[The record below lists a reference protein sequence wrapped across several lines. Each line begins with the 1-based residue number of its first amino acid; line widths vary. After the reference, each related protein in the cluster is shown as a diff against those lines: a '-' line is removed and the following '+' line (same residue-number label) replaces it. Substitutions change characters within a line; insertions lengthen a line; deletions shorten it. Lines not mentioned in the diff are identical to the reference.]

1 MALGGPGG
9 PDAALLPG
17 AAGNHQDPV
26 ILKRRTK

>member
-17 AAGNHQDPV
+17 AIGNHQDPV